1 MRLSRYFL
9 PVLKETPSEAQIVS
23 HRLMLRAGMIKQAS
37 AGIYSWL
44 PLGLKVLQNIERIVH
59 EEQARAGHIAMLM
72 PTLQSADLWRES
84 GRYDD
89 YGQEMLRMKDRHDRD
104 MLFTPTAE
112 ELITDIFRS
121 HVSSYKDL
129 PLTMYQ
135 IQWKFRDEI
144 RPRFGVMRGREFYM
158 KDGYNF
164 DLTKEDALHAYNRH
178 LVSYLRTYER
188 MGLRAIPMRAD
199 SGPIGGD
206 DTHEFLVLADTGE
219 SEVFYDREITDL
231 KFGDREIDYDNVEQC
246 QAVLEE
252 FTSRYARTDETHD
265 EALFNQVP
273 EDRRRV
279 ARGIEVGQIFYFG
292 TKYSEPLGAT
302 VQGPDGKSVPVH
314 MGSHGIGVSRLVGAL
329 IEANHDEN
337 GIIWPEGVTPFHCGI
352 VNLKQGDEAADVA
365 CDQLYKALAAA
376 GLEPLYDDRK
386 ERAGG
391 KFATM
396 DLIGLPWRITVGPRG
411 LKNGVVEL
419 TSRRTGE
426 SEELTPEEAVRKV
439 VEIYSPHHAHV
450 AKHWEPMA
458 KRSFHTWV

>member
-9 PVLKETPSEAQIVS
+9 PVLKETPSEATIAS

-44 PLGLKVLQNIERIVH
+44 PLGYRVLRNIEQIVH
-59 EEQARAGHIAMLM
+59 EEQQRAGHIPMLM

-89 YGQEMLRMKDRHDRD
+89 YGQEMLRISDRHGRD
-104 MLFTPTAE
+104 MLYGPTNE

-121 HVSSYKDL
+121 HVGSYKDL
-129 PLTMYQ
+129 PLTLYH

-144 RPRFGVMRGREFYM
+144 RPRFGVMRGREFLM

-164 DLTKEDALHAYNRH
+164 DLTREDALHAYNRH
-178 LVSYLRTYER
+178 LVTYLRSYER
-188 MGLRAIPMRAD
+188 MGLQAIPMRAD
-199 SGPIGGD
+199 GGPIGGD
-206 DTHEFLVLADTGE
+206 YTHEFLVLADTGE
-219 SEVFYDREITDL
+219 SEVFYDSEITDL
-231 KFGDREIDYDNVEQC
+231 TFGDRDVDFDSVAAC

-265 EALFNQVP
+265 P
-273 EDRRRV
+273 DRFAQIPQERQRA

-292 TKYSEPLGAT
+292 TKYSEALGAS
-302 VQGPDGKSVPVH
+302 VSDSQGNKVPVH
-314 MGSHGIGVSRLVGAL
+314 MGSHGIGVSRLLGAI
-329 IEANHDEN
+329 IEASHDDK
-337 GIIWPEGVTPFHCGI
+337 GIIWPEGVTPFACGI
-352 VNLKQGDEAADVA
+352 VNLKQGDDAADTA
-365 CDQLYKALAAA
+365 CQSLYDSLAALR
-376 GLEPLYDDRK
+376 LEALYDDRK
-386 ERAGG
+386 ERAGA

-426 SEELTPEEAVRKV
+426 SEELPPEAAVARIAQ
-439 VEIYSPHHAHV
+439 IYGKAS
-450 AKHWEPMA
+450 
-458 KRSFHTWV
+458 

>member
-9 PVLKETPSEAQIVS
+9 PVLKETPSEAQIAS
-23 HRLMLRAGMIKQAS
+23 HRLMLRAGMIKQSS

-44 PLGLKVLQNIERIVH
+44 PLGFKVLRKLENIVH
-59 EEQARAGHIAMLM
+59 EEQVRAGHIPLLM

-89 YGQEMLRMKDRHDRD
+89 YGEEMLRIRDRHDRD
-104 MLFTPTAE
+104 MLYGPTNE

-129 PLTMYQ
+129 PLTLYH

-144 RPRFGVMRGREFYM
+144 RPRFGVMRGREFLM

-164 DLTKEDALHAYNRH
+164 DVTKEDALHAYNRH

-188 MGLRAIPMRAD
+188 MGLQAIPMRAD

-219 SEVFYDREITDL
+219 SEVFYDSAVTDISL
-231 KFGDREIDYDNVEQC
+231 GERDINYDDHAQC
-246 QAVLEE
+246 HAVMKE
-252 FTSRYARTDETHD
+252 FTALYARTDETHD
-265 EALFNQVP
+265 EAEFAKIP
-273 EDRRRV
+273 ADRQRS

-292 TKYSEPLGAT
+292 TKYSDPLGAR
-302 VQGPDGKSVPVH
+302 VQTADGEQVPVH
-314 MGSHGIGVSRLVGAL
+314 MGSHGIGVSRLVGAI
-329 IEANHDEN
+329 IEASHDDK

-352 VNLKQGDEAADVA
+352 VNLKQGDDEADAA
-365 CDQLYKALAAA
+365 CEALYSSLTAL
-376 GLEPLYDDRK
+376 GLEPLYDDRN

-426 SEELTPEEAVRKV
+426 SEELPPEQAVEKIAA
-439 VEIYSPHHAHV
+439 IYADI
-450 AKHWEPMA
+450 
-458 KRSFHTWV
+458 

>member
-9 PVLKETPSEAQIVS
+9 PVLKETPADAQIVS
-23 HRLMLRAGMIKQAS
+23 HRLMLRAGMIKQSS

-44 PLGLKVLQNIERIVH
+44 PLGFKVLRKIENIVH
-59 EEQARAGHIAMLM
+59 EEQIRAGHIPMQM
-72 PTLQSADLWRES
+72 PTLQSAELWKES
-84 GRYDD
+84 GRYDA
-89 YGQEMLRMKDRHDRD
+89 YGEEMLRIKDRHDRD
-104 MLFTPTAE
+104 MLYTPTAE

-121 HVSSYKDL
+121 NVSSYKDL

-164 DLTKEDALHAYNRH
+164 DLSKEDALHAYNRH

-188 MGLRAIPMRAD
+188 MGLQAIPMRAD
-199 SGPIGGD
+199 GGPIGGD
-206 DTHEFLVLADTGE
+206 YTHEFLVLAETGE
-219 SEVFYDREITDL
+219 SEVFYDSAVTDL
-231 KFGDREIDYDNVEQC
+231 TFGDREIDYDSVEKC
-246 QAVLEE
+246 QGVLEE
-252 FTSRYARTDETHD
+252 FTTKYARTDETHD
-265 EALFNQVP
+265 EALFNEVP
-273 EDRRRV
+273 EERRRT

-292 TKYSEPLGAT
+292 TKYSDALGAQ
-302 VQGPDGKSVPVH
+302 VQTAEGEKVSVH
-314 MGSHGIGVSRLVGAL
+314 MGSHGIGVSRLLGAI
-329 IEANHDEN
+329 IEANHDDN
-337 GIIWPEGVTPFHCGI
+337 GIIWPEGVTPFHAGI
-352 VNLKQGDEAADVA
+352 VNLKQGDEAADAA
-365 CDQLYKALAAA
+365 CEGLEKALVAA

-419 TSRRTGE
+419 TCRRTGE
-426 SEELTPEEAVRKV
+426 SEEVAPEAAVAKLI
-439 VEIYSPHHAHV
+439 EIYADHRV
-450 AKHWEPMA
+450 IGL
-458 KRSFHTWV
+458 

>member
-9 PVLKETPSEAQIVS
+9 PVLKENPAEAQIVS
-23 HRLMLRAGMIKQAS
+23 HRLMLRAGMIKQSS

-44 PLGLKVLQNIERIVH
+44 PLGYKVLKNIEKIVH
-59 EEQARAGHIAMLM
+59 EEQVKAGHIPMLM

-89 YGQEMLRMKDRHDRD
+89 YGQEMLRIKDRHDRD
-104 MLFTPTAE
+104 MLYGPTNE

-121 HVSSYKDL
+121 HVNSYKDL
-129 PLTMYQ
+129 PLTLYH
-135 IQWKFRDEI
+135 IQWKFRDEV
-144 RPRFGVMRGREFYM
+144 RPRFGVMRGREFLM

-164 DLTKEDALHAYNRH
+164 DLTKENALHAYNRH
-178 LVSYLRTYER
+178 LVTYLRTYER
-188 MGLRAIPMRAD
+188 MGLQAIPMRAD
-199 SGPIGGD
+199 GGPIGGD
-206 DTHEFLVLADTGE
+206 YTHEFLVLAETGE
-219 SEVFYDREITDL
+219 SEVFYDSEITDL
-231 KFGDREIDYDNVEQC
+231 KFGSRDIDFDSVEEC

-265 EALFNQVP
+265 EAVFNEVP
-273 EDRRRV
+273 EERRRT

-292 TKYSEPLGAT
+292 TKYSEAMNAT
-302 VQGPDGKSVPVH
+302 VVDNEGNKVPVH
-314 MGSHGIGVSRLVGAL
+314 MGSHGIGVSRLLGAI
-329 IEANHDEN
+329 IEASHDEN

-352 VNLKQGDEAADVA
+352 VNLKQGDAEADAA
-365 CDQLYKALAAA
+365 CDALYKSLTAL
-376 GLEPLYDDRK
+376 GLEPLYDDRN

-426 SEELTPEEAVRKV
+426 SEELPPEQAVEKIAQ
-439 VEIYSPHHAHV
+439 IYASL
-450 AKHWEPMA
+450 
-458 KRSFHTWV
+458 

>member
-9 PVLKETPSEAQIVS
+9 PVLKETPAEAQIVS
-23 HRLMLRAGMIKQAS
+23 HRYMLRAGMIKQQS

-44 PLGLKVLQNIERIVH
+44 PLGFKVLKKIEDIVH
-59 EEQARAGHIAMLM
+59 EEQIRAGHIPLLM

-89 YGQEMLRMKDRHDRD
+89 YGEEMLRITDRQGRD
-104 MLFTPTAE
+104 MLYGPTNE
-112 ELITDIFRS
+112 EMITDIFRS
-121 HVSSYKDL
+121 HVGSYKDL
-129 PLTMYQ
+129 PLTLYHV
-135 IQWKFRDEI
+135 QWKFRDEM

-188 MGLRAIPMRAD
+188 MGLQAIPMRAD

-206 DTHEFLVLADTGE
+206 DTHEFLVLAETGE
-219 SEVFYDREITDL
+219 SEVFYDSAVTELT
-231 KFGDREIDYDNVEQC
+231 FGDREIDYDDQAQC
-246 QAVLEE
+246 QAILEE
-252 FTSRYARTDETHD
+252 FTSKYARTDETHD
-265 EALFNQVP
+265 DAMFNAIP
-273 EDRRRV
+273 EERRRV

-292 TKYSEPLGAT
+292 TKYSEAMGAT
-302 VQGPDGKSVPVH
+302 VVGPDGARTPVH
-314 MGSHGIGVSRLVGAL
+314 MGSHGIGVSRLLGAI
-329 IEANHDEN
+329 IEASHDDK

-352 VNLKQGDEAADVA
+352 VNLKQGDEEADGA
-365 CDQLYKALAAA
+365 CQALYDSLTAL
-376 GLEPLYDDRK
+376 GLEPLYDDRN

-426 SEELTPEEAVRKV
+426 SEEMPPEAAVQRIAD
-439 VEIYSPHHAHV
+439 IYAGV
-450 AKHWEPMA
+450 
-458 KRSFHTWV
+458 

>member
-23 HRLMLRAGMIKQAS
+23 HRYMLRAGMIKQSA

-44 PLGLKVLQNIERIVH
+44 PLGFKVLKKIEGIVH
-59 EEQARAGHIAMLM
+59 EEQMRAGHIPVLM
-72 PTLQSADLWRES
+72 PTMQSADLWRES
-84 GRYDD
+84 GRYDA
-89 YGQEMLRMKDRHDRD
+89 YGEEMLRITDRHERD
-104 MLFTPTAE
+104 LLFTPTAE

-188 MGLRAIPMRAD
+188 MGLQAIPMRAD

-219 SEVFYDREITDL
+219 SEVFYDSAVTDIRL
-231 KFGDREIDYDNVEQC
+231 GQRDINYDDHDQC
-246 QAVLEE
+246 RAVMEE
-252 FTSRYARTDETHD
+252 FTALYARTDETHD
-265 EALFNQVP
+265 AALFDQIP
-273 EDRRRV
+273 AERQRS

-292 TKYSEPLGAT
+292 TKYSEPMGAT
-302 VQGPDGKSVPVH
+302 VQGPDGKSIPVH
-314 MGSHGIGVSRLVGAL
+314 MGSHGIGVSRLVGAI
-329 IEANHDEN
+329 IEASHDDK

-352 VNLKQGDEAADVA
+352 VNLKQGDDEADGA
-365 CDQLYKALAAA
+365 CDKIYAALTAV
-376 GLEPLYDDRK
+376 GLDPLYDDRK

-426 SEELTPEEAVRKV
+426 SVELPPEDAVKRIA
-439 VEIYSPHHAHV
+439 EIYAEHASG
-450 AKHWEPMA
+450 
-458 KRSFHTWV
+458 RGF

>member
-23 HRLMLRAGMIKQAS
+23 HRYMLRAGMIKQAS

-44 PLGLKVLQNIERIVH
+44 PLGFKVLRKIEDIVH
-59 EEQARAGHIAMLM
+59 QEQARAGHIAMLM

-89 YGQEMLRMKDRHDRD
+89 YGAEMLRMSDRHGRD
-104 MLFTPTAE
+104 MLYGPTNE

-121 HVSSYKDL
+121 HVGSYKDL
-129 PLTMYQ
+129 PLTLYHV
-135 IQWKFRDEI
+135 QWKFRDEI
-144 RPRFGVMRGREFYM
+144 RPRFGVMRGREFLM

-188 MGLRAIPMRAD
+188 MGLQAIPMRAD

-206 DTHEFLVLADTGE
+206 DTHEFLVLAETGE
-219 SEVFYDREITDL
+219 SEVFYDSQITDL
-231 KFGDREIDYDNVEQC
+231 KFGDREIDFDSHEQC

-265 EALFNQVP
+265 ETLFNQIP
-273 EDRRRV
+273 EERRRT

-292 TKYSEPLGAT
+292 TKYSEPMGAT
-302 VQGPDGKSVPVH
+302 VQDSDGNKVPVH
-314 MGSHGIGVSRLVGAL
+314 MGSHGIGVSRLLGAI
-329 IEANHDEN
+329 IEASHDDK
-337 GIIWPEGVTPFHCGI
+337 GIIWPEGVTPFHAGI
-352 VNLKQGDEAADVA
+352 VNLKQGDAEADAA
-365 CDQLYKALAAA
+365 CEALYASLTAL
-376 GLEPLYDDRK
+376 GLEPLYDDRN

-426 SEELTPEEAVRKV
+426 SEELPPEQAVERIAAIYKKV
-439 VEIYSPHHAHV
+439 LPGA
-450 AKHWEPMA
+450 
-458 KRSFHTWV
+458 